1 MSRFARVG
9 CGVLIGGA
17 MLVATSS
24 VRAQQK
30 GPPPK
35 KGQAIEIRGQVP
47 TPQVVTVRP
56 REVPTYDRQLLAP
69 AFYNGTGST
78 ASRGGVQ
85 LVPES
90 QVRGTTALDTLP
102 AVMAHEG
109 GVPTVGPL
117 AVHRDS
123 PRNVRD
129 TAAARAGASTAEI
142 EQMRHELAVRR
153 ARLDSLQ
160 RMLNLRSQT
169 PVDLGKAP
177 PEPVKRMSAA
187 DSVARV
193 AEIESIRTELEYRKE
208 RLDSLRREVAKMGR
222 GGRPDAPKKSTTDS
236 TTAAPTTPRGRK

>member
-1 MSRFARVG
+1 MSRFARLG
-9 CGVLIGGA
+9 YGVLVGGVL
-17 MLVATSS
+17 LVAAS
-24 VRAQQK
+24 RAEAQQK
-30 GPPPK
+30 APPPK

-69 AFYNGTGST
+69 AFDNGTGST
-78 ASRGGVQ
+78 ASPGGVQ

-102 AVMAHEG
+102 AGIAREG

-123 PRNVRD
+123 MRNARD
-129 TAAARAGASTAEI
+129 TAVTRAGASTAEI
-142 EQMRHELAVRR
+142 EAMRHELAVRR

-160 RMLNLRSQT
+160 RVLDAQAQV

-177 PEPVKRMSAA
+177 VQVRRMSAA
-187 DSVARV
+187 DSAAR
-193 AEIESIRTELEYRKE
+193 AQEIESIRRELEYRRQ
-208 RLDSLRREVAKMGR
+208 RLDSLQREVRSMGR
-222 GGRPDAPKKSTTDS
+222 TRRPAPPKKATTDS
-236 TTAAPTTPRGRK
+236 TAAAPTTPRGRE